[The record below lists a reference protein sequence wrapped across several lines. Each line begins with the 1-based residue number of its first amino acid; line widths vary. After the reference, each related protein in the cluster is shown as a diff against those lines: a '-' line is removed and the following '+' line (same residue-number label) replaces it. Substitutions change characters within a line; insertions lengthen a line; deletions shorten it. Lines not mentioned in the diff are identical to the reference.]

1 MEITLVDVKDLRPH
15 EEIKQK
21 NLQKMI
27 KHVEK
32 IQGYYIPILVD
43 KDTKT
48 ILDGHHRYHSALH
61 LGINRIPA
69 IEINYLQD
77 DSIKVKAWQGKEEM
91 NITKDSI
98 LEAAKKGELYPPKTS
113 KHILQ
118 SEYPE
123 QFFSLQQL
131 L

>member
-27 KHVEK
+27 KHVER
-32 IQGYYIPILVD
+32 IQGYYIPIIVD

-77 DSIKVKAWQGKEEM
+77 DSIRVKAWEGKEEM

-98 LEAAKKGELYPPKTS
+98 LKAAKKGELYPPKTS
-113 KHILQ
+113 KHIIQ
-118 SEYPE
+118 SVPE

>member
-77 DSIKVKAWQGKEEM
+77 DSITVKAWEGKEEM

-113 KHILQ
+113 KHIIQ
-118 SEYPE
+118 SVPE

>member
-1 MEITLVDVKDLRPH
+1 
-15 EEIKQK
+15 
-21 NLQKMI
+21 MI

-77 DSIKVKAWQGKEEM
+77 DSINVKAWQGKEEM

-98 LEAAKKGELYPPKTS
+98 LEAAKKGELYTPKTS